1 MEKLRFKDANIKI
14 SIFINYNL
22 ILYWDLVRRSVG
34 VRLRVSERV
43 IIKSD
48 IIENRK
54 EKTERR

>member
-22 ILYWDLVRRSVG
+22 ILYWNLVRRSVG